1 MFSKLP
7 RAIIL
12 FLILL
17 SLNLTYAEVTLDIYT
32 GMSFYRLSEMLIEQ
46 DGYETVKIDGV
57 RYRPDPW
64 TDFPNVT
71 GNYYGIRL
79 GYFFETLP
87 SIGLELEQLHSKA
100 YYDSGIDPEGV
111 VQHFEVTDGMN
122 FIMLNGVYRISDEI
136 SETYPKG
143 SEQLLLRVG
152 VGPTISKP
160 ASTIRGQNNG
170 YEYTGTLK
178 GYGLAG
184 VGGQVSVQVKMFM
197 FPWLAYSLEYKLT
210 STLATVAIA
219 NGSVTTPLNAGHMVF
234 GFSFSF

>member
-1 MFSKLP
+1 MLQ
-7 RAIIL
+7 AI
-12 FLILL
+12 
-17 SLNLTYAEVTLDIYT
+17 TT
-32 GMSFYRLSEMLIEQ
+32 GL
-46 DGYETVKIDGV
+46 G
-57 RYRPDPW
+57 
-64 TDFPNVT
+64 
-71 GNYYGIRL
+71 L
-79 GYFFETLP
+79 GYFFEALP
-87 SIGLELEQLHSKA
+87 SLGLELEHLHSKA
-100 YYDSGIDPEGV
+100 YYDSGIDPEGI

-152 VGPTISKP
+152 FGPTISKP
-160 ASTIRGQNNG
+160 ASTIRGQNDG

-234 GFSFSF
+234 GLSFSFYK